1 MGKFYVDYVI
11 LKIVINENYEEC
23 RIFYELILR

>member
-1 MGKFYVDYVI
+1 MGKYYVDYVI
-11 LKIVINENYEEC
+11 LKRVINENYEEC